1 MQRLCVLSEKMLL
14 PPAAIGHRVTDPRHT
29 LPRVDAGR
37 RLMEPVGPHR
47 GVAGTRRYAGGRRPP
62 PHCRQL
68 PAVTCG
74 LAGRC
79 ATSGTC
85 DVPSKGPAIFS
96 RGLSSGAGKSPQRR
110 WKRATSCESCR
121 LRSSSAM
128 VSRDPAR
135 PTCSHARPCPR
146 RAPWPGVTK
155 PGAPSAGRAGRRASQ
170 QVRRPG
176 PSARPA
182 RREAQVSAY
191 ALRTKPT
198 PLLAIRAAPAPSP
211 QGALAIAWKS
221 LGVSPARQPHSVGL
235 VQANH

>member
-1 MQRLCVLSEKMLL
+1 M
-14 PPAAIGHRVTDPRHT
+14 TDPRHT

-37 RLMEPVGPHR
+37 RWTEPVCPQR
-47 GVAGTRRYAGGRRPP
+47 GIAGTRRHAGGRRPP

-79 ATSGTC
+79 ATSGTRV
-85 DVPSKGPAIFS
+85 VPSEEPALFS

-135 PTCSHARPCPR
+135 PTCSHARPCPQ
-146 RAPWPGVTK
+146 RAPWPGVPQ
-155 PGAPSAGRAGRRASQ
+155 PGAPCAGRAGRRASQ

-182 RREAQVSAY
+182 RGETQVSTST
-191 ALRTKPT
+191 LHTMPT
-198 PLLAIRAAPAPSP
+198 PSLPPGWPQPPPLRVLSQLLGR
-211 QGALAIAWKS
+211 
-221 LGVSPARQPHSVGL
+221 V
-235 VQANH
+235 